1 MKAMLANKICLI
13 AGASQGM
20 GRVTAL
26 EAARQGAEVIVAA
39 RRRDVCEKVVAEIVG
54 QGGKAHAH
62 EVEATEAKSVE
73 RLLGWIGEKFGKLDL
88 AFNNVGKQQGM
99 APLHEIPF
107 ERWDR
112 CLAVNLSSVFYFMK
126 YEAPL
131 MIAAGGGVIVNNSS
145 AAGIRGVKGM
155 VDYSAVKAGVIALTK
170 SAALDYGRDHI
181 RVNCI
186 VPGIIQT
193 EAFQQVASHPEWG
206 KKIEAAREGNPL
218 GVFGDMQDVANLVTW
233 LMSDAARYVNGV
245 AIPIDGGDS
254 AK

>member
-1 MKAMLANKICLI
+1 MKAMLDDKVCLI

-26 EAARQGAEVIVAA
+26 EAARQGARVIVAA
-39 RRRDVCEKVVAEIVG
+39 RRQEACEAVAAEIAREGG
-54 QGGKAHAH
+54 QAHAH
-62 EVEATEAKSVE
+62 PVEATDAASVE
-73 RLLGWIGEKFGKLDL
+73 RLFGWIGETFGRLDL

-131 MIAAGGGVIVNNSS
+131 MMKAGGGVIINNSS

-155 VDYSAVKAGVIALTK
+155 IDYSAVKAGVIALTK
-170 SAALDYGRDHI
+170 SAALDYGRENI

-193 EAFQQVASHPEWG
+193 EAFHQVASHPEWG
-206 KKIEAAREGNPL
+206 RKIEAAREGNPL
-218 GVFGDMQDVANLVTW
+218 GLFGDMQDVANLVTW
-233 LMSDAARYVNGV
+233 LMSEKAKYVNGV
-245 AIPIDGGDS
+245 AISIDGGDS

>member
-1 MKAMLANKICLI
+1 MLTNKICLI

-39 RRRDVCEKVVAEIVG
+39 RRLDACEKVVAEIEG
-54 QGGKAHAH
+54 QGGRAHAH
-62 EVEATEAKSVE
+62 AVEATDAASVE
-73 RLLGWIGEKFGKLDL
+73 RLLGWIGEKFGRLDL
-88 AFNNVGKQQGM
+88 AFNNVGKQQGQ

-112 CLAVNLSSVFYFMK
+112 CVAVNLSSVFYFMK
-126 YEAPL
+126 YEVPL
-131 MIAAGGGVIVNNSS
+131 MQAAGGGVIVNNSS
-145 AAGIRGVKGM
+145 AAGIRGIKGM
-155 VDYSAVKAGVIALTK
+155 IDYSAVKAGIIALTK
-170 SAALDYGRDHI
+170 SAALDYGRDNI

-186 VPGIIQT
+186 VPGVIET
-193 EAFQQVASHPEWG
+193 EAYHQVAANPVWG
-206 KKIEAAREGNPL
+206 KNLAAFREANPL
-218 GVFGDMQDVANLVTW
+218 GHFGDMQDVADLVTW
-233 LMSDAARYVNGV
+233 LMSDRAKYVNGI